1 MVAEFEAAADALEID
16 AVSDLVQTSYGA
28 HIIKRVAMTDADY
41 EANKTTIINILN
53 NAKYLKK
60 ITEWKEAQQ
69 PVEETPVEEE
79 VTAE

>member
-1 MVAEFEAAADALEID
+1 
-16 AVSDLVQTSYGA
+16 
-28 HIIKRVAMTDADY
+28 MTDADY

-60 ITEWKEAQQ
+60 INEWKEDYKIKKNEKMIASINMEEFQAIIAAKAEEKAAQQ